1 MPKKSRSKKI
11 LTLPRM
17 VFMNIFF
24 VQMIY
29 NHRFL
34 FLGICANLKG
44 VCKISQTSSSI
55 SNLIGKLWPC
65 FLHVIKGYG
74 ATNSVGSWR
83 NSLYPPKQKW
93 KPQPVGIKTKDP
105 VTTMSQGVFMLL

>member
-1 MPKKSRSKKI
+1 
-11 LTLPRM
+11 
-17 VFMNIFF
+17 
-24 VQMIY
+24 MIY
-29 NHRFL
+29 NPRFL
-34 FLGICANLKG
+34 FLGIYANLKG
-44 VCKISQTSSSI
+44 AGVFKKTPVFPTTF
-55 SNLIGKLWPC
+55 IGKLWPC
-65 FLHVIKGYG
+65 FVDTIKGYG